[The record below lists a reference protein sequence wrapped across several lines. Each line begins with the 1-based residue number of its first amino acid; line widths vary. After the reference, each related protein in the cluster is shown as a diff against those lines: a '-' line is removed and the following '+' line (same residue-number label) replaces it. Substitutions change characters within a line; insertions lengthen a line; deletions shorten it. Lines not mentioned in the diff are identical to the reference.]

1 MIRLQFLSLLF
12 LLSFVGCIQ
21 DDFVA
26 DTIDPVLR
34 ITTSVDSISINS
46 SFQFEAAY
54 FNNVGVQEA
63 VDIAWSSSD
72 EAIISIDNSG
82 LAQANALGQTL
93 ITASYNNGQSIISDV
108 MEANVGQTTVS
119 APEERSGMIS
129 TTSSYALSG
138 DFTLKEVGNNLVLEF
153 ASNYQ
158 ASSALPGLYVY
169 LTNNRNTISNAY
181 EIAAVN
187 VFNGQHSYTIPNVK
201 INDYSYV
208 LYFCKPFTVKV
219 GDGKIL

>member
-1 MIRLQFLSLLF
+1 MIRLQFFSFLLLLSL
-12 LLSFVGCIQ
+12 VGCIQ

-34 ITTSVDSISINS
+34 ITSSVDSISINS

-54 FNNVGVQEA
+54 FNNVGVQTA
-63 VDIAWSSSD
+63 VDVSWSSSD
-72 EAIISIDNSG
+72 ETIISIDNLG
-82 LAQANALGQTL
+82 LAQAKALGQTL
-93 ITASYNNGQSIISDV
+93 ITASYDNGQTTISDV
-108 MEANVGQTTVS
+108 MVANVGQTTVS
-119 APEERSGMIS
+119 APAERTGMIS

-153 ASNYQ
+153 ESNYQ

-169 LTNNRNTISNAY
+169 LTNNRNTIANAY
-181 EIAAVN
+181 EIGAVN
-187 VFNGQHSYTIPNVK
+187 IFNGKHSYTIPNVGV
-201 INDYSYV
+201 NDYSYV